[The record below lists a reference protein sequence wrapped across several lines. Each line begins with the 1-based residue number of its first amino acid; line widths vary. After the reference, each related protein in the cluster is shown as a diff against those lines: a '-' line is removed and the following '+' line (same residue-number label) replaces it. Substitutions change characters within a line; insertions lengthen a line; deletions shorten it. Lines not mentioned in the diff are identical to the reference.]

1 MAKTTKQQPVCDWCE
16 KKITSFWNRQPILIG
31 KHSGKNFHVK
41 LFVKDPNN
49 CFSRWL
55 ESGKSG
61 TKASNERKLAKV
73 KRKVKRKLTSRLK
86 KSENKENVKVI
97 SEEQK
102 EYDEAYKIKMAYK
115 KSLEKSEEL
124 HEKAIKEIKGKI
136 KAKCEVCD
144 KRFDPSELY
153 EVTSIDGWKDC
164 IKFLHKEGDTITC
177 SDECIDVFEEIKKIK
192 ESERQSKI
200 RSKAEKRLYG
210 KVKTKKKRVPL
221 SKALRDRVY
230 RKYENQ
236 CMICSQKQGLHI
248 HHKDHDPKNNAM
260 RNLLLLC
267 GVCHKKIH
275 MKVR

>member
-1 MAKTTKQQPVCDWCE
+1 MVELISKIRKRVDELLSIEYDDEKELKKEEERSKCSWCGKE
-16 KKITSFWNRQPILIG
+16 LTSFWSTQPILAGIHRG
-31 KHSGKNFHVK
+31 KKFHVK

-49 CFSRWL
+49 CYSRWL

-61 TKASNERKLAKV
+61 TKASNERKLENKGKLAK
-73 KRKVKRKLTSRLK
+73 KRKKRKLTSKCRMCGKTFYPLK
-86 KSENKENVKVI
+86 
-97 SEEQK
+97 
-102 EYDEAYKIKMAYK
+102 YK
-115 KSLEKSEEL
+115 KSLPRSFCSNYCY
-124 HEKAIKEIKGKI
+124 EI
-136 KAKCEVCD
+136 
-144 KRFDPSELY
+144 S
-153 EVTSIDGWKDC
+153 
-164 IKFLHKEGDTITC
+164 
-177 SDECIDVFEEIKKIK
+177 EEIKKIK
-192 ESERQSKI
+192 ESERQSQI
-200 RSKAEKRLYG
+200 RQEAEKKLYG

-230 RKYENQ
+230 RKYKHQ